1 MAREIESFS
10 VWAPK
15 NLHAESDIA
24 WVQNYLHEKG
34 EISLH
39 GPVDLDRLIRAGV
52 QLEKSDSGRNALRQL
67 KAAYRTRKS
76 RSAEERSSAGDIK
89 PAEQNLPSQNKNHKT
104 LIKLANEILKS
115 EESLKQKSKTLESQ
129 KKELK
134 ERVSKSQKIAQKAL
148 NKIEKIERTLNTL
161 RGKESHKS
169 EIEKLILNNEE
180 TKELLVDILN
190 ILDPRPIKSRPLR
203 KSDITRHAN
212 RQKLK
217 TKTPETPETP
227 ETKNKNSK
235 SIPTTVFE
243 LINKIN
249 KQITE

>member
-24 WVQNYLHEKG
+24 WVQNYLYEKG

-134 ERVSKSQKIAQKAL
+134 ERVSKSQKMTQKAL

-169 EIEKLILNNEE
+169 EIEKVILNNEE
-180 TKELLVDILN
+180 IKELLVDILN

-227 ETKNKNSK
+227 ETKNKNPK
-235 SIPTTVFE
+235 STPTTVLE

>member
-39 GPVDLDRLIRAGV
+39 GPVDLNRLIRAGV
-52 QLEKSDSGRNALRQL
+52 QLEKSDSGRNSLRQL

-104 LIKLANEILKS
+104 LTKLANEILKS

-134 ERVSKSQKIAQKAL
+134 ERVSKSQKITQKAL
-148 NKIEKIERTLNTL
+148 NKIEKIERMLNTL

-169 EIEKLILNNEE
+169 EIEKIILNNEE

-190 ILDPRPIKSRPLR
+190 ALDPRPIKSRPLR

-227 ETKNKNSK
+227 ETKNKNPK
-235 SIPTTVFE
+235 SIPTTVLE

>member
-52 QLEKSDSGRNALRQL
+52 QLEKSDSGRNSLRQL

-89 PAEQNLPSQNKNHKT
+89 PAEKNLPSQNKNHKT

-134 ERVSKSQKIAQKAL
+134 ERVSKSQKITQKAL
-148 NKIEKIERTLNTL
+148 NKIKKIERELNTL

-169 EIEKLILNNEE
+169 EIEKVILNNEE

-217 TKTPETPETP
+217 TKTPETPET
-227 ETKNKNSK
+227 KNKNSK
-235 SIPTTVFE
+235 SIPTTVLE
-243 LINKIN
+243 LINRIN
-249 KQITE
+249 KQIAE

>member
-15 NLHAESDIA
+15 NLHAELDIA
-24 WVQNYLHEKG
+24 WVQNYLYEKG

-134 ERVSKSQKIAQKAL
+134 ERVSKSQKITQKAL

-161 RGKESHKS
+161 REKESHKS
-169 EIEKLILNNEE
+169 EIEKVILNNEE
-180 TKELLVDILN
+180 TKGLLVDILN

-227 ETKNKNSK
+227 ETKNKNPK
-235 SIPTTVFE
+235 STPTTVLE

-249 KQITE
+249 KQITD

>member
-10 VWAPK
+10 VWVPK

-24 WVQNYLHEKG
+24 WAQNYLHEKG

-52 QLEKSDSGRNALRQL
+52 QLEKSDSGRNSLRQL

-134 ERVSKSQKIAQKAL
+134 ERVSKSQKITQKAL

-169 EIEKLILNNEE
+169 EIEKIILNNEE

-217 TKTPETPETP
+217 TKIPEIPEIP
-227 ETKNKNSK
+227 EAKNKNPK
-235 SIPTTVFE
+235 SPPTTVLE
-243 LINKIN
+243 LINKLN
-249 KQITE
+249 KQIAE

>member
-1 MAREIESFS
+1 
-10 VWAPK
+10 
-15 NLHAESDIA
+15 
-24 WVQNYLHEKG
+24 
-34 EISLH
+34 
-39 GPVDLDRLIRAGV
+39 
-52 QLEKSDSGRNALRQL
+52 
-67 KAAYRTRKS
+67 
-76 RSAEERSSAGDIK
+76 
-89 PAEQNLPSQNKNHKT
+89 NHKT
-104 LIKLANEILKS
+104 LVKLANEILKS

-134 ERVSKSQKIAQKAL
+134 ERVSKSQKITQKAL

-161 RGKESHKS
+161 REKESHKS
-169 EIEKLILNNEE
+169 EIEKVILNNEE
-180 TKELLVDILN
+180 TKGLLVDILN

-227 ETKNKNSK
+227 ETKNKNPK
-235 SIPTTVFE
+235 STPTTVLK

-249 KQITE
+249 KKITE

>member
-1 MAREIESFS
+1 
-10 VWAPK
+10 
-15 NLHAESDIA
+15 
-24 WVQNYLHEKG
+24 
-34 EISLH
+34 
-39 GPVDLDRLIRAGV
+39 
-52 QLEKSDSGRNALRQL
+52 
-67 KAAYRTRKS
+67 
-76 RSAEERSSAGDIK
+76 
-89 PAEQNLPSQNKNHKT
+89 
-104 LIKLANEILKS
+104 
-115 EESLKQKSKTLESQ
+115 QKSKTLESQ

-134 ERVSKSQKIAQKAL
+134 ERVSKSQKITQKAL

-161 RGKESHKS
+161 REKESHKS
-169 EIEKLILNNEE
+169 EIEKVILNNEE
-180 TKELLVDILN
+180 TKGLLVDILN

-227 ETKNKNSK
+227 ETKNKNPK
-235 SIPTTVFE
+235 STPTTVLK